1 MPAAKKYTEAQ
12 RAEALEIYE
21 SQGPTAVTKQ
31 LGIPK
36 NTVMRWAK
44 ETGTRTVRNEAT
56 REAVEA
62 KVVDGKLR
70 RANIADRLY
79 SQAET
84 ALDTLEGAT
93 FRTLIKG
100 TQGRDKDVT
109 LQFVPPNDRRTLV
122 QTISTALAT
131 TAKLESLDAGHDTT
145 AADSVVDRL
154 MQGFRTVYEAGQ

>member
-1 MPAAKKYTEAQ
+1 MPASKYTQEQRDEAVELY
-12 RAEALEIYE
+12 RAE
-21 SQGPTAVTKQ
+21 GPTAVEKQ

-36 NTVMRWAK
+36 NTVMHWAK
-44 ETGTRTVRNEAT
+44 KARVRTVRTDST

-79 SQAET
+79 AQAET

-122 QTISTALAT
+122 QTISTALAA

-154 MQGFRTVYEAGQ
+154 MAGFRTVYEAGQ